1 MTRSRSLV
9 GSWGL
14 ASLALW
20 KSTDLIARKRAA
32 LLCAPSYWTSRDP
45 PTS

>member
-9 GSWGL
+9 GAWGL

-20 KSTDLIARKRAA
+20 KSTDSIARRRAA

>member
-9 GSWGL
+9 GAWGL

-20 KSTDLIARKRAA
+20 KSTDSIARRRDA